1 MRPFFLIL
9 IFILFVTSTC
19 KQSSDKENN
28 LIEEKIEELENSTKV
43 GSWQQNLITT
53 EALQL
58 DQLKVKLP
66 KQLAGLP
73 LRSTDSP
80 APQTV
85 IGTYSLSTNPNH
97 ETENITVQILDGAG
111 NYGFGHLNAV
121 HKMISMDINNKGDND
136 WAKTQNHQGIR
147 ILLKEGLVKDIQFS
161 ELQYIKQNRY
171 HITLTG
177 RRYDS
182 KKLLQAKTN
191 LEKTNF

>member
-1 MRPFFLIL
+1 MRPIFLIL
-9 IFILFVTSTC
+9 ISILFATSSC

-28 LIEEKIEELENSTKV
+28 VFEEKMDELENSTKV

-53 EALQL
+53 EPLQI
-58 DQLKVKLP
+58 DQLKAKLP

-73 LRSTDSP
+73 LRSSDSP

-85 IGTYSLSTNPNH
+85 VGTYSVSTNPNH
-97 ETENITVQILDGAG
+97 ESENIIVQILDGAG
-111 NYGFGHLNAV
+111 NYGFGHVNAV
-121 HKMISMDINNKGDND
+121 HKMISMEVNNKGDNN
-136 WAKTQNHQGIR
+136 WAKTQDHQGVR
-147 ILLKEGLVKDIQFS
+147 MLLKEERVKNIQFS

-177 RRYDS
+177 RRLDS
-182 KKLLQAKTN
+182 KKLLQAKTD

>member
-1 MRPFFLIL
+1 MRPIFLML
-9 IFILFVTSTC
+9 IFILFATSSC
-19 KQSSDKENN
+19 KQSSEKENN
-28 LIEEKIEELENSTKV
+28 VIEEKIEEFEKSTKV

-53 EALQL
+53 EALQP
-58 DQLKVKLP
+58 DQLKAKLP

-73 LRSTDSP
+73 LRSSDSP

-85 IGTYSLSTNPNH
+85 VGTYSLSADPNH

-121 HKMISMDINNKGDND
+121 HKMISMEVNNKGDNN
-136 WAKTQNHQGIR
+136 WAKTQDHQGVK
-147 ILLKEGLVKDIQFS
+147 ILLKEELIKDIQFS

-171 HITLTG
+171 HMTLTG

-182 KKLLQAKTN
+182 KKLLQAKN
-191 LEKTNF
+191 DLEKNNF

>member
-1 MRPFFLIL
+1 MRPIFLML
-9 IFILFVTSTC
+9 IFILFATSSC

-28 LIEEKIEELENSTKV
+28 VFEEKIDELENSTKV

-53 EALQL
+53 EPLQI
-58 DQLKVKLP
+58 DQLKAKLP

-73 LRSTDSP
+73 LRSSDSP
-80 APQTV
+80 AAQTV
-85 IGTYSLSTNPNH
+85 VGTYSLSTNPNH

-111 NYGFGHLNAV
+111 NYGFGHVNAV
-121 HKMISMDINNKGDND
+121 HKMISMEVNNKGDNN
-136 WAKTQNHQGIR
+136 WAKTQGHQGVR
-147 ILLKEGLVKDIQFS
+147 ILLKEELIKDIQFS

-182 KKLLQAKTN
+182 KKLLQAKN
-191 LEKTNF
+191 DLEKTNF